1 MVAVETF
8 TNTCAFLAFKDSRS
22 LWLSALTENRTW
34 NISVAHHHPLTDSC
48 WQSRKSLRAH
58 TSSWKLRGTS
68 GKSRGVSSAPA
79 VTHTIAASGE
89 HLDLLQMLD
98 SKPSRPKKPIIL
110 SALLPLWV
118 GVVFNKHLKDCF
130 PVIAKLERDS
140 VERRKNSRLRR
151 GNTVLLSVRNF
162 IKEV

>member
-1 MVAVETF
+1 MIISVNWESNLKHICSSSSSTHRQ
-8 TNTCAFLAFKDSRS
+8 L
-22 LWLSALTENRTW
+22 LTEQKEPR
-34 NISVAHHHPLTDSC
+34 
-48 WQSRKSLRAH
+48 RLRAH
-58 TSSWKLRGTS
+58 ISSWKLRGTS